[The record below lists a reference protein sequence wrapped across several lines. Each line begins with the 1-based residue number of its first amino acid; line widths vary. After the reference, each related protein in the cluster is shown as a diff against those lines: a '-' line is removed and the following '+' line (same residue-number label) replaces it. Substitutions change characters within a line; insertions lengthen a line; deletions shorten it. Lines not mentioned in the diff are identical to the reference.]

1 MYQIS
6 FFRNKNNINEVEEY
20 LKFLRNKTDKESK
33 IKYSKI
39 SAYIEYLAKEG
50 LKIGMP
56 YVKHIGN
63 ELWELRPLKDRIF
76 FGAVEDNRFIIL
88 SRFVK
93 SSKKTPKKEI
103 TYANKLLKKYKE
115 GIKNGTQV
123 K

>member
-56 YVKHIGN
+56 YVKHISN
-63 ELWELRPLKDRIF
+63 DLWELRPLKDRIF
-76 FGAVEDNRFIIL
+76 FGAVEDNSFIIL

-115 GIKNGTQV
+115 GIKNGT
-123 K
+123 

>member
-6 FFRNKNNINEVEEY
+6 FLRNKNNINEVEEY
-20 LKFLRNKTDKESK
+20 IRFLRNKTDKESK
-33 IKYSKI
+33 IKYTKI

-56 YVKHIGN
+56 YVKNISN
-63 ELWELRPLKDRIF
+63 DLWELRPLKDRIF
-76 FGAVEDNRFIIL
+76 FGTVEDNRFIIL

-103 TYANKLLKKYKE
+103 IYANKLLKKYKE
-115 GIKNGTQV
+115 VIKNGTQV